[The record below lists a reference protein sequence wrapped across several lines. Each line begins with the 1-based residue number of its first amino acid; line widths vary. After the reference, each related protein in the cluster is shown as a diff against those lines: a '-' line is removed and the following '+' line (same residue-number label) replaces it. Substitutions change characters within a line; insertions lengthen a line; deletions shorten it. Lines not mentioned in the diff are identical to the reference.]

1 MISIFGQPGIGGD
14 SLLMPHGN
22 SIHAKQLKRKNSG
35 SKSRGGGIGLMKKSM
50 GKRGRFV
57 YEINK

>member
-22 SIHAKQLKRKNSG
+22 SIHAKRLQRKNSG
-35 SKSRGGGIGLMKKSM
+35 SKSRGDRVNEEEYGVERTVCI
-50 GKRGRFV
+50 
-57 YEINK
+57 